1 VSPIGMANRDGTWPT
16 VHDRV
21 GAVAAPTANR
31 IRSGCVGV
39 NRYPRR
45 LLGTVTESAVR
56 SVVPI
61 LAGGGTRLPA
71 HVGVLRGLEEL
82 GLSFADLVG
91 VSGGAIVAAL
101 RAAGHSHDELH
112 DLALEVDFSQFLG
125 HSLWRLVR
133 EGGFSS
139 GDRFERW
146 MDDQIGG
153 VTFADLPLNL
163 HVVATDVCSGSPV
176 VFDRYRTPTLRVAR
190 AVRFSMGIP
199 LLFTFK
205 PYGDHL
211 LVDGS
216 ILAEDALRQDWSGD
230 GAPVVCFRLRSSGQ
244 RRRYRSQRWFPLVH
258 HLSLLLRTFLN
269 TLSRE
274 YVTDAHWHRTVVVET
289 GDLSPVEFKMTRAE
303 KQRLYDAGYHAT
315 LDHLPWKLE
324 RALPRPW

>member
-1 VSPIGMANRDGTWPT
+1 MAKRTETRPT
-16 VHDRV
+16 VDDRP
-21 GAVAAPTANR
+21 GARPVTTAHGIGSER
-31 IRSGCVGV
+31 AGAS
-39 NRYPRR
+39 RYPRR
-45 LLGTVTESAVR
+45 LLGPVQTLGLR

-82 GLSFADLVG
+82 GVGFGALVG

-101 RAAGHSHDELH
+101 RAAGYSHEALH

-125 HSLWRLVR
+125 RSLWRLVR

-146 MDDQIGG
+146 MDHQIRGA
-153 VTFADLPLNL
+153 TFADLSLNL
-163 HVVATDVCSGSPV
+163 HVVATDVCSGAPV
-176 VFDRYRTPTLRVAR
+176 VFDRDRTPALRVAR

-199 LLFTFK
+199 LLFAFK
-205 PYGDHL
+205 PYGSHL

-216 ILAEDALRQDWSGD
+216 ILAEDALRRDWAGD
-230 GAPVVCFRLRSSGQ
+230 GTPVVCFRLRSSGQ

-258 HLSLLLRTFLN
+258 HMSLLLRTFLD

-274 YVTDAHWHRTVVVET
+274 YVTDADWHRTVVVET
-289 GDLSPVEFKMTRAE
+289 GDLSPIEFRMTREE
-303 KQRLYDAGYHAT
+303 KQGLYDAGYHAT
-315 LDHLPWKLE
+315 LDHLPWKLD
-324 RALPRPW
+324 RAVRARR